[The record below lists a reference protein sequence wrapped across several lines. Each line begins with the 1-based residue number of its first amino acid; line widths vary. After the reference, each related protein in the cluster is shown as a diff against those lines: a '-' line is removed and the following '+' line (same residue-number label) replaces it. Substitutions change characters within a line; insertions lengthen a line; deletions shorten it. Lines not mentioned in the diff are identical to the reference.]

1 MGIPLLSDILELV
14 DTAIDKIFP
23 DANKKEELKAQMK
36 LAILQQAMEEKRL
49 LFADLQ
55 NARELYKEELREKGV
70 WSVVK
75 SLRAM
80 VRPTIAFSSVGFYIY
95 AKLKGIPLSQMD
107 YALLMGVFGFY
118 FGVRTIEKIAG
129 RSG

>member
-1 MGIPLLSDILELV
+1 MGLPIISELLGIV

-23 DANKKEELKAQMK
+23 DATRKEELKAQLK
-36 LAILQQAMEEKRL
+36 LKILEQAMEEKKL

-55 NARELYKEELREKGV
+55 NARELYKEELREQGV

-75 SLRAM
+75 SIRAM
-80 VRPTIAFSSVGFYIY
+80 VRPTLAYCSMGFYVF
-95 AKLKGIPLSQMD
+95 AKLTHVLLNNMD

-118 FGVRTIEKIAG
+118 FGLRTLERTLG
-129 RSG
+129 RV

>member
-1 MGIPLLSDILELV
+1 MGIPIISEIFGLI

-23 DANKKEELKAQMK
+23 DANKKEEIKAQMK
-36 LAILQQAMEEKRL
+36 IALLEQAMEEKRL

-75 SLRAM
+75 SIRAM
-80 VRPTIAFSSVGFYIY
+80 VRPAIAYSSVAFYIY
-95 AKLKGIPLSQMD
+95 AKLQGIPLTQLD

-118 FGVRTIEKIAG
+118 FGVRTIEKMAR
-129 RSG
+129 RSS

>member
-80 VRPTIAFSSVGFYIY
+80 VRPSIAFMSVGFYVY
-95 AKLKGIPLSQMD
+95 AKLKSIPLTEWD
-107 YALLMGVFGFY
+107 YGLLMGVFGFY
-118 FGVRTIEKIAG
+118 FGVRTFEKLAG
-129 RSG
+129 RA